1 MLTGWHNQE
10 KKPDDHVVHVG
21 TNDINNNVNLLTNI
35 KKNLQWSPSTSIAF
49 SSIINGKDKTNTQ
62 KTLTNANASL
72 KNFCIQKGT
81 SFIDTCINLISTRG
95 KGGGGGGISPPLP
108 SFKIFYITQKLAKLV
123 SRNFV
128 TFEKFAI
135 SKPLKGQRVE
145 FIPLALRNPQNPWR

>member
-21 TNDINNNVNLLTNI
+21 TNDINNNVNLLTYI

-72 KNFCIQKGT
+72 KNFCMQKGT

-95 KGGGGGGISPPLP
+95 KGGAGGAFRLP
-108 SFKIFYITQKLAKLV
+108 SPL
-123 SRNFV
+123 SRFF
-128 TFEKFAI
+128 TL
-135 SKPLKGQRVE
+135 LKS
-145 FIPLALRNPQNPWR
+145 

>member
-1 MLTGWHNQE
+1 MQMLVWKIFVCKKELVLLILVLTLFQLEE
-10 KKPDDHVVHVG
+10 K
-21 TNDINNNVNLLTNI
+21 
-35 KKNLQWSPSTSIAF
+35 
-49 SSIINGKDKTNTQ
+49 
-62 KTLTNANASL
+62 
-72 KNFCIQKGT
+72 
-81 SFIDTCINLISTRG
+81 
-95 KGGGGGGISPPLP
+95 GGGGGISPPLP